1 MLLYIM
7 EALNDTTKQFSYEVP
22 LFVSYLKMFIQLI
35 APFAIGIPS
44 FLVLRV
50 IVFTK
55 ELHTKYYFI
64 LANLLV
70 TDLVGVILE
79 NTATFIATCIY
90 VLGIEAKV
98 NCILMKSFDAPA
110 SAGQLLFIALGVDRF
125 IAIAYPYQHRRLMST
140 KRVCS
145 MIIAIWAITIGVSG
159 IIISAT
165 TFLYVH
171 QLGRCY
177 PVTGF
182 PSPYMIKAFVNV
194 TATVGMIAINVYLY
208 KEILASNKKHK
219 ENSRLDGQHGNVPKR
234 RQGTRTREKLREHIK
249 PALSLVILGGIDAAF
264 NLLQP
269 FVYAPMLLI
278 LGRESI
284 ARFYLA
290 EFVGRPIQW
299 CQLMCHPLIYGIYMT
314 KIRQRIFDFELYYM
328 IFGRRSK
335 VIVLNKNWRRQ

>member
-1 MLLYIM
+1 MG
-7 EALNDTTKQFSYEVP
+7 ALNDTTEQFYYEVP

-35 APFAIGIPS
+35 APFVIGIPS
-44 FLVLRV
+44 LLVLRV
-50 IVFTK
+50 ILFTK

-64 LANLLV
+64 LTNLLV

-79 NTATFIATCIY
+79 NTATFITTCIY
-90 VLGIEAKV
+90 VLGIKAKV

-110 SAGQLLFIALGVDRF
+110 SAGQLLFIALGIDRY

-145 MIIAIWAITIGVSG
+145 MIIAIWAITIGVNG

-165 TFLYVH
+165 TFLYLH

-177 PVTGF
+177 PLTGF
-182 PSPYMIKAFVNV
+182 PSPYMIKAFVNI

-208 KEILASNKKHK
+208 KEILASNRRHK
-219 ENSRLDGQHGNVPKR
+219 ENMRLDGQHSNATKCER
-234 RQGTRTREKLREHIK
+234 MREKLREHIK
-249 PALSLVILGGIDAAF
+249 PALSLIILGGIDAAF

-269 FVYAPMLLI
+269 FIYVPMLII
-278 LGRESI
+278 LGSDSI

-299 CQLMCHPLIYGIYMT
+299 CQLMCHPLVYGIYMT

-335 VIVLNKNWRRQ
+335 VIVLNKNWRRR